1 MSWRARWSGASGVGR
16 LLFAASLWAALAV
29 MAAPSVA
36 TAAQCP
42 NVHIVLDRS
51 GSMTSSMA
59 GAGTRWA
66 AATQTIN
73 KLVGLADPVRA
84 AKIGL
89 AMFPNAGC
97 DSLLSVRPDYSTKAA
112 ITSAMAAVM
121 PSGSTPSG
129 TAIRDA
135 AALTELKDVT
145 RKQYIILLTDGGPG
159 CGGEPDTVTG
169 TVNQITLA
177 RTASPSI
184 GTYVV
189 GVGDGLTSS
198 EQSALGQMATA
209 GGYPE
214 ATAARYYKGTT
225 VSELESSLTKI
236 MIAIQTENAGCVDA
250 TPADMAVP
258 ADLGVPADMKP
269 PADLAGPPMDLSAP
283 GMDLSMTPMDL
294 SMTPADLSMTP
305 MDLSMTPA
313 DLSMTPMDLS
323 MTPADL
329 SMTPM
334 DLTSIPANDLSGVT
348 QDLASNGPGDG
359 GSGRRPMV
367 VSISPTEMEQ
377 GKSGPAVIQGS
388 SFVAAAPSSSVYF
401 EGSSRLVAVTNVLV
415 EDDQTIKVFVPGDLP
430 AGVYDVVVKN
440 PDGALGRLSSGFT
453 VTAATAS
460 GCSCDI
466 GGHASPGTSPL
477 AVFIGLGLLA
487 LLGVRTS
494 SRRRVPANSQPHLR

>member
-1 MSWRARWSGASGVGR
+1 MLTVTFASS
-16 LLFAASLWAALAV
+16 A
-29 MAAPSVA
+29 A

-269 PADLAGPPMDLSAP
+269 PADLAGPLMDLSAP
-283 GMDLSMTPMDL
+283 GM
-294 SMTPADLSMTP
+294 
-305 MDLSMTPA
+305 

-440 PDGALGRLSSGFT
+440 PDGALGRLSGGFT
-453 VTAATAS
+453 ITAATAS

>member
-16 LLFAASLWAALAV
+16 LLFAAGLWAMLTVTFASSA
-29 MAAPSVA
+29 A

-59 GAGTRWA
+59 GGGTRWS

-73 KLVGLADPVRA
+73 KLVGLADPLRA

-89 AMFPNAGC
+89 ALFPNAGC

-112 ITSAMAAVM
+112 IASAMAASM
-121 PSGSTPSG
+121 PGGSTPSG

-135 AALTELKDVT
+135 AALTELKDST

-177 RTASPSI
+177 RSASPSI

-189 GVGDGLTSS
+189 GVGDGLSS
-198 EQSALGQMATA
+198 GEQLALGQMATA

-214 ATAARYYKGTT
+214 ATPARYYKGTT
-225 VSELESSLTKI
+225 VTELESSLTKI

-250 TPADMAVP
+250 TPADMAGP
-258 ADLGVPADMKP
+258 TDLGVPADMKP
-269 PADLAGPPMDLSAP
+269 PSDLA
-283 GMDLSMTPMDL
+283 MTPMDL
-294 SMTPADLSMTP
+294 SMTSMDLAMTPSDLSMTSMDLAMTP
-305 MDLSMTPA
+305 SDLSMTPA
-313 DLSMTPMDLS
+313 DLAMTSMDLA
-323 MTPADL
+323 MMP
-329 SMTPM
+329 P
-334 DLTSIPANDLSGVT
+334 NDLSGTV
-348 QDLASNGPGDG
+348 QDLASPGTGDG

-367 VSISPTEMEQ
+367 VSISPNEMEQ
-377 GKSGPAVIQGS
+377 SKSGPAVIQGS
-388 SFVAAAPSSSVYF
+388 NFVSAAPSSTVYF

-415 EDDQTIKVFVPGDLP
+415 EDESTIKVFVPGDLP

-440 PDGALGRLSSGFT
+440 PDGALGRLSGGFT

-460 GCSCDI
+460 GCSCDV
-466 GGHASPGTSPL
+466 GGHTPIGTSPL
-477 AVFIGLGLLA
+477 AVFFSLGLVA

-494 SRRRVPANSQPHLR
+494 TRKLPPSRHSELGSNSPRCDG

>member
-1 MSWRARWSGASGVGR
+1 MSWRVRFVKAAGLQRR
-16 LLFAASLWAALAV
+16 LLAIGLLAALTV
-29 MAAPSVA
+29 MAAPSAA

-51 GSMTSSMA
+51 GSMTSAMA
-59 GAGTRWA
+59 GGGTRWS

-73 KLVGLADPVRA
+73 KLVGLADPLRA

-89 AMFPNAGC
+89 AQFPNAGC

-112 ITSAMAAVM
+112 IASAMAASM
-121 PSGSTPSG
+121 PGGSTPSG

-135 AALTELKDVT
+135 AALTELKDST

-177 RTASPSI
+177 RSASPSI

-189 GVGDGLTSS
+189 GVGDGLSS
-198 EQSALGQMATA
+198 GEQLALGQMATA

-214 ATAARYYKGTT
+214 ATPARYYKGTT
-225 VSELESSLTKI
+225 ATELESSLTKI

-250 TPADMAVP
+250 TPADMAGP
-258 ADLGVPADMKP
+258 TDLGVPADLKP
-269 PADLAGPPMDLSAP
+269 PSDLA
-283 GMDLSMTPMDL
+283 MTPMDL
-294 SMTPADLSMTP
+294 SMTSMDLAMTP
-305 MDLSMTPA
+305 SDLSMTPA
-313 DLSMTPMDLS
+313 DLAMTSMDLA
-323 MTPADL
+323 MMP
-329 SMTPM
+329 P
-334 DLTSIPANDLSGVT
+334 NDLSGT
-348 QDLASNGPGDG
+348 LQDLASPGTGDG

-367 VSISPTEMEQ
+367 VSISPNEMEQ
-377 GKSGPAVIQGS
+377 SKSGPAVIQGS
-388 SFVAAAPSSSVYF
+388 NFVSAAPSSTVYF

-415 EDDQTIKVFVPGDLP
+415 EDESTIKVFVPGDLP

-440 PDGALGRLSSGFT
+440 PDGALGRLSGGFT
-453 VTAATAS
+453 VTAASAS
-460 GCSCDI
+460 GCSCDV
-466 GGHASPGTSPL
+466 GGHTPIGTSPL
-477 AVFIGLGLLA
+477 AVFICLGLVA

-494 SRRRVPANSQPHLR
+494 TRKLPPSRHSELGSNSPRCDG

>member
-16 LLFAASLWAALAV
+16 FFFAAGLWAALTV
-29 MAAPSVA
+29 MATPSAA

-269 PADLAGPPMDLSAP
+269 PADLAGPLMDLSAP
-283 GMDLSMTPMDL
+283 GM
-294 SMTPADLSMTP
+294 
-305 MDLSMTPA
+305 

-388 SFVAAAPSSSVYF
+388 SFVSAAPSSSVYF

>member
-145 RKQYIILLTDGGPG
+145 RKQYLILLTDGGQG
-159 CGGEPDTVTG
+159 CGGEQDTG
-169 TVNQITLA
+169 TGIVNQITLA

-305 MDLSMTPA
+305 MDL
-313 DLSMTPMDLS
+313 
-323 MTPADL
+323 
-329 SMTPM
+329 
-334 DLTSIPANDLSGVT
+334 TSIPANDLSGVT

-359 GSGRRPMV
+359 GSGRRPLV
-367 VSISPTEMEQ
+367 VSISPNEMEQ

>member
-305 MDLSMTPA
+305 MDL
-313 DLSMTPMDLS
+313 
-323 MTPADL
+323 
-329 SMTPM
+329 
-334 DLTSIPANDLSGVT
+334 TSIPANDLSGVT

>member
-16 LLFAASLWAALAV
+16 FFFAAGLWAALTV
-29 MAAPSVA
+29 MATPSAA

-51 GSMTSSMA
+51 GSMTSAMA
-59 GAGTRWA
+59 GGGTRWS

-73 KLVGLADPVRA
+73 KLVGLADPLRA

-89 AMFPNAGC
+89 ALFPNAGC
-97 DSLLSVRPDYSTKAA
+97 DSLLSVRPDYSTKASIA
-112 ITSAMAAVM
+112 SAMAASM
-121 PSGSTPSG
+121 PGGSTPSG

-135 AALTELKDVT
+135 AALTELKDST

-177 RTASPSI
+177 RSASPSI

-189 GVGDGLTSS
+189 GVGDGLSSS

-225 VSELESSLTKI
+225 VTELESSLTKI

-250 TPADMAVP
+250 TPADMAGP
-258 ADLGVPADMKP
+258 TDLGVPADMKP
-269 PADLAGPPMDLSAP
+269 PADLAGTTLDLATPVMDLA
-283 GMDLSMTPMDL
+283 MTPMDL
-294 SMTPADLSMTP
+294 AMTPADLSMMPADLSMTP
-305 MDLSMTPA
+305 MDLAITPA
-313 DLSMTPMDLS
+313 DLAMTSMDLAMMS
-323 MTPADL
+323 
-329 SMTPM
+329 S
-334 DLTSIPANDLSGVT
+334 NDLSGTV
-348 QDLASNGPGDG
+348 QDLASPGDG
-359 GSGRRPMV
+359 GIGRRPMV
-367 VSISPTEMEQ
+367 VSISPNELEQ

-388 SFVAAAPSSSVYF
+388 NFVSAAPSSTVYF

-415 EDDQTIKVFVPGDLP
+415 EDESTIKVFVPGDLP
-430 AGVYDVVVKN
+430 AGIYDVVVKN
-440 PDGALGRLSSGFT
+440 PDGALGRLSGGFT

-460 GCSCDI
+460 GCACDV
-466 GGHASPGTSPL
+466 GGHTPIGTSPL
-477 AVFIGLGLLA
+477 AVFFSLGLVA

-494 SRRRVPANSQPHLR
+494 TRRRAPAKTQPHPR